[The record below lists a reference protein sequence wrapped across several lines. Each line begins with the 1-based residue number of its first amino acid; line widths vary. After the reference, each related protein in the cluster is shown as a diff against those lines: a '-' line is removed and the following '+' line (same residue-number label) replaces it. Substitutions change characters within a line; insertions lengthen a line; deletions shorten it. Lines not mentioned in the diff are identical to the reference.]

1 MERITVKEKDKEL
14 HYTYEAIMN
23 YHGIGFPAGVAFV
36 FQAMRRAFPLLA
48 DGEAPERREIVVRTA
63 FTGLGG
69 RDALEMVTRC
79 LTDGRL
85 LVDGKMPE
93 AANAVESPG
102 GHYYFVFTYRG
113 RAVAVQ
119 LNPALGHEDFNCL
132 ARKNDKSAEDEAAL
146 SRMRLELAERVLKAT
161 PEEAYLAERL
171 L

>member
-1 MERITVKEKDKEL
+1 MEQITVKEKGKEL
-14 HYTYEAIMN
+14 HYSYEDIMN
-23 YHGIGFPAGVAFV
+23 YHGVGYPAGVAYA

-48 DGEAPERREIVVRTA
+48 DGDAPERREIVVRTA

-102 GHYYFVFTYRG
+102 GHYYFAFTYRG

-119 LNPALGHEDFNCL
+119 LNPALGHEEFNCL
-132 ARKNDKSAEDEAAL
+132 ARKPDRRAEDEAAL
-146 SRMRLELAERVLKAT
+146 ARMRLELAERVLKVT
-161 PEEAYLAERL
+161 PEEVYELT
-171 L
+171 